1 MEKYMDTV
9 IYLIRHG
16 KTDKTKLVDG
26 SGELTGHK
34 EVDLDD
40 SFIPKIEEFSE
51 KMNFKDIKNVYSSK
65 YVRARKTA
73 EILSGKSDINID
85 DRLGERLGGIPNLD
99 ITPEEYYKM
108 QFDNPDF
115 CFPEGETVNQIIK
128 RMDEAINDIIEKNR
142 GEESIVVSHG
152 AAITFY
158 LRKWCNIE
166 ITNVEKKIRRF
177 EYNGNVIHEG
187 VVNFIQCFKLIFND
201 NNQVINIEVY

>member
-1 MEKYMDTV
+1 MDTV

-128 RMDEAINDIIEKNR
+128 RMDEAINDIVEKNR

-187 VVNFIQCFKLIFND
+187 VVNFIQCFKLTFND

>member
-1 MEKYMDTV
+1 MDTV

-40 SFIPKIEEFSE
+40 SFIPKIEEFSK

-73 EILSGKSDINID
+73 EILSGKSNINID

-128 RMDEAINDIIEKNR
+128 RMDDAINDIVEKNR

-187 VVNFIQCFKLIFND
+187 VVNFIQCFKLTFND
-201 NNQVINIEVY
+201 KNQVINIEVY

>member
-1 MEKYMDTV
+1 MDTV

-26 SGELTGHK
+26 SGELTSHK

-73 EILSGKSDINID
+73 EILSGKSNINID

-128 RMDEAINDIIEKNR
+128 RIDEAINDIIEKNR

>member
-1 MEKYMDTV
+1 MDTV

-16 KTDKTKLVDG
+16 KTDKTKLADG

-85 DRLGERLGGIPNLD
+85 DRLGERIGGTPNLD

-108 QFDNPDF
+108 QFDNPDY
-115 CFPEGETVNQIIK
+115 CFPGGETVNQIIK
-128 RMDEAINDIIEKNR
+128 RMDEAINDIVTNNR
-142 GEESIVVSHG
+142 GEETIIVSHG

-166 ITNVEKKIRRF
+166 LIDVQKKIRRF
-177 EYNGNVIHEG
+177 EYNGKVIHEG
-187 VVNFIQCFKLIFND
+187 IVNFIQCFKLTFDD
-201 NNQVINIEVY
+201 NNKVTNIEVY

>member
-1 MEKYMDTV
+1 MDTV

-73 EILSGKSDINID
+73 EILSGKSNINID
-85 DRLGERLGGIPNLD
+85 DRLGERLGSIPNLD

-128 RMDEAINDIIEKNR
+128 RMDEAINDIIEKSR

>member
-1 MEKYMDTV
+1 MYTV

-128 RMDEAINDIIEKNR
+128 RMDEAINDIIEK
-142 GEESIVVSHG
+142 
-152 AAITFY
+152 
-158 LRKWCNIE
+158 IE
-166 ITNVEKKIRRF
+166 GKS
-177 EYNGNVIHEG
+177 
-187 VVNFIQCFKLIFND
+187 L
-201 NNQVINIEVY
+201 

>member
-1 MEKYMDTV
+1 MDTV

-26 SGELTGHK
+26 SGELTSHK

-85 DRLGERLGGIPNLD
+85 DRLGERRGGIPNLD

>member
-1 MEKYMDTV
+1 MDTV

-51 KMNFKDIKNVYSSK
+51 RMNFKDIKNVYSSK

-158 LRKWCNIE
+158 LRRWCNIE

>member
-1 MEKYMDTV
+1 MDTV

-142 GEESIVVSHG
+142 GKESIVVSHG

-187 VVNFIQCFKLIFND
+187 VVNFIQCFKLTFND
-201 NNQVINIEVY
+201 KNQVINIEVY

>member
-1 MEKYMDTV
+1 MDTV

-128 RMDEAINDIIEKNR
+128 RMDEAINDIVEKNR

-187 VVNFIQCFKLIFND
+187 VVNFIQCFKLTFND
-201 NNQVINIEVY
+201 KNQVINIEVY

>member
-1 MEKYMDTV
+1 MDTV

-73 EILSGKSDINID
+73 EILSGKSNINID

-142 GEESIVVSHG
+142 WEESIVVSHG

>member
-1 MEKYMDTV
+1 MDTV

-201 NNQVINIEVY
+201 NKVINIEVY

>member
-1 MEKYMDTV
+1 MDTV

-40 SFIPKIEEFSE
+40 GFIPKIEEFSE

-187 VVNFIQCFKLIFND
+187 VVNFIQCFKLTFND

>member
-1 MEKYMDTV
+1 MDTV

-73 EILSGKSDINID
+73 EILSGKSNINID

>member
-1 MEKYMDTV
+1 MDTV

-73 EILSGKSDINID
+73 EILSGKSNINID

-128 RMDEAINDIIEKNR
+128 RMDEAINDIIEKSR

>member
-1 MEKYMDTV
+1 MDTV

-65 YVRARKTA
+65 HVRARKTA
-73 EILSGKSDINID
+73 EILSGKSNINID

>member
-1 MEKYMDTV
+1 MDTV

-40 SFIPKIEEFSE
+40 SFIPKIEEFSK

>member
-1 MEKYMDTV
+1 MDTV

-128 RMDEAINDIIEKNR
+128 RMDEAINDIVEKNR

-201 NNQVINIEVY
+201 NKVINIEVY

>member
-1 MEKYMDTV
+1 MDTV

-26 SGELTGHK
+26 SGELTSHK

-99 ITPEEYYKM
+99 ITSEEYYKM

>member
-1 MEKYMDTV
+1 MDTV

-73 EILSGKSDINID
+73 EILSGKSNINID

-201 NNQVINIEVY
+201 NNEVINIEVY

>member
-40 SFIPKIEEFSE
+40 GFIPKIEEFSE

>member
-1 MEKYMDTV
+1 MDTV

-108 QFDNPDF
+108 QFGNPDF

-201 NNQVINIEVY
+201 NNEVINIEVY

>member
-1 MEKYMDTV
+1 MDTV

-128 RMDEAINDIIEKNR
+128 RMDEAINDIVEKNR

>member
-1 MEKYMDTV
+1 MDTV

-40 SFIPKIEEFSE
+40 GFIPKIEEFSE

-128 RMDEAINDIIEKNR
+128 RMDEAINDIVEKNR

>member
-1 MEKYMDTV
+1 MYTV

-40 SFIPKIEEFSE
+40 GFIPKIEEFSE

-128 RMDEAINDIIEKNR
+128 RMDEAINDIVEKNR

-187 VVNFIQCFKLIFND
+187 VVNFIQCFKLTFND
-201 NNQVINIEVY
+201 KNQVINIEVY

>member
-1 MEKYMDTV
+1 MDTV

>member
-1 MEKYMDTV
+1 MDTV

-201 NNQVINIEVY
+201 NNEIKNIEVY